1 MAASVSVAKLAMTT
15 NRHSPIATT
24 DPFSIAAA
32 IVDTAPLKL
41 ENREAGGTAED
52 KFRLH
57 NTSTKR

>member
-1 MAASVSVAKLAMTT
+1 MTT